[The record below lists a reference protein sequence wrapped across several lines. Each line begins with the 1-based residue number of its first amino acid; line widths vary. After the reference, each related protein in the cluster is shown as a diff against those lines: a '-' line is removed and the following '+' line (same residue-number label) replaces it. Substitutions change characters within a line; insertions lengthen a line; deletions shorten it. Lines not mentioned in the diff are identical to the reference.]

1 MFLSMTGA
9 NSHLPTL
16 VYQNLSSATHR
27 NGTTDGPGS
36 VDLTRTIQKTI
47 SFSSLISSSDPIR
60 IGSGQKDI
68 VKEIVEED
76 MIYPDEDDGED
87 MTFFWEALHHCQ
99 QLYEQIT
106 TETTSFRYS
115 AGSRA
120 SLLDNLTVEDLL
132 DWLYRD
138 VSQQLSGYIAYQE

>member
-1 MFLSMTGA
+1 MTED
-9 NSHLPTL
+9 
-16 VYQNLSSATHR
+16 Q
-27 NGTTDGPGS
+27 GS

-47 SFSSLISSSDPIR
+47 SFSSLISGSSTDPIR

-68 VKEIVEED
+68 IKEIVEED

-106 TETTSFRYS
+106 TETTSFQY
-115 AGSRA
+115 AVGSRA
-120 SLLDNLTVEDLL
+120 SLLDQMTVEDLL
-132 DWLYRD
+132 EWLYRD

>member
-16 VYQNLSSATHR
+16 VYQNLSSATHS
-27 NGTTDGPGS
+27 NGMTDGPGS

-68 VKEIVEED
+68 VKEIELQWKYD
-76 MIYPDEDDGED
+76 M
-87 MTFFWEALHHCQ
+87 
-99 QLYEQIT
+99 
-106 TETTSFRYS
+106 
-115 AGSRA
+115 
-120 SLLDNLTVEDLL
+120 LDKATANL
-132 DWLYRD
+132 
-138 VSQQLSGYIAYQE
+138 IAV